1 MTGRIAL
8 VAASGL
14 LLPAGLGAHG
24 LTAELIP
31 SRPAVGVKCS
41 YTNGD
46 PAAAEVL
53 VKSPADDARYFAI
66 IRTDASGV
74 ARFEPDVAG
83 RWSLTV
89 DDGLGHRAS
98 LEFSVDGDGVVRS
111 VGGGTGSLV
120 RYLLLALACTGLV
133 AWWLVLKRRV
143 NA

>member
-1 MTGRIAL
+1 MNGRIPLIAAL
-8 VAASGL
+8 GL
-14 LLPAGLGAHG
+14 LLPAGSSAHG

-31 SRPAVGVKCS
+31 AQPAVSVKCS

-46 PAAAEVL
+46 PAEAEVL
-53 VKSPADDARYFAI
+53 VKSPSDATSYFAI
-66 IRTDASGV
+66 IRTDPSGV

-111 VGGGTGSLV
+111 VEGGARPLV
-120 RYLLLALACTGLV
+120 RYALLALACAGLV
-133 AWWLVLKRRV
+133 AWWLLLKRKV
-143 NA
+143 ST

>member
-1 MTGRIAL
+1 MSGRAPL
-8 VAASGL
+8 VAAVGL
-14 LLPAGLGAHG
+14 LLPAGASAHG

-31 SRPAVGVKCS
+31 SQRAVSVKCS

-46 PAAAEVL
+46 PAEAELL
-53 VKSPADDARYFAI
+53 VRSPSDPTGYFAI
-66 IRTDASGV
+66 IRTDQSGV
-74 ARFEPDVAG
+74 AHFEPDVAG

-111 VGGGTGSLV
+111 VGGRGRSLA
-120 RYLLLALACTGLV
+120 RYALLALSCTGLL

-143 NA
+143 RA